1 MDYHT
6 RDLSHNEFKEL
17 KELIGKEVGI
27 QISDFKKLF
36 LVSRLSPRLN
46 QLRLQ
51 TFRDYLELFQ
61 DPDFKKEEL
70 GKLIN
75 RITTNETRFFRENQH
90 FEYLRHVYLPSLVS
104 ENQVPKTISFW
115 SAGCAT
121 GEEAYSLAMVL
132 VDFCKDYPGLRPHLM
147 ATDIDSEALGK
158 AQSGLF
164 KEDAAQN
171 IPPPFLKKFFLKGVK
186 EWTGFIK
193 ARTVLKE
200 VILFEHF
207 NLHKPGTISRRFF
220 DGIFC
225 RNVLIYFLPGT
236 RERVLEM
243 FHQWLKPTGLLFLGH
258 SEQLFDKGDFF
269 QPLGNTIYQKVN

>member
-6 RDLSHNEFKEL
+6 RDLSQKEFDEL
-17 KELIGKEVGI
+17 KDLIGKEVGI
-27 QISDFKKLF
+27 QISDFKKIF
-36 LVSRLSPRLN
+36 LISRLSPRLN
-46 QLRLQ
+46 ELGLR

-61 DPDFKKEEL
+61 NPDFKKEEL

-75 RITTNETRFFRENQH
+75 RVTTNETRFFRENQH
-90 FEYLRHVYLPSLVS
+90 FEYLRQVYLPSLVS
-104 ENQVPKTISFW
+104 ENHVPKKISFW

-132 VDFCKDYPGLRPHLM
+132 VDFCKDYPGLRPQVT
-147 ATDIDSEALGK
+147 ATDIDSEALSK

-164 KEDAAQN
+164 TENSAQN

-193 ARTVLKE
+193 ARPVLKE
-200 VILFEHF
+200 TVFFEHF
-207 NLHKPGTISRRFF
+207 NLHKPGTISGKFF

-225 RNVLIYFLPGT
+225 RNVLIYFLPRT

-243 FHQWLKPTGLLFLGH
+243 FHQWLNPAGLLFLGH
-258 SEQLFDKGDFF
+258 SEQLFDQGDFF
-269 QPLGNTIYQKVN
+269 KPLGNTIYQKVI